1 MTTITLVRLIAPS
14 HDGSHRHMYISCSS
28 SEVGSC
34 NILQVPETL
43 ALEGHKVLCQVYSI
57 IGPEIAFTIPHA
69 YANC

>member
-1 MTTITLVRLIAPS
+1 
-14 HDGSHRHMYISCSS
+14 MYISCSS